1 MMSLSSISAMV
12 GAARPVSQQRT
23 TARPSAG
30 RGLKLTTYAKKADRV
45 SAATVEVKPR
55 TKLMKSLKLADPVPE
70 EGIERAVEI
79 MRSGSMFRFDNEAG
93 VEDEVSKAEVDVA
106 AYTDFKYAVAMNSCG
121 SCIFTALWAMGV
133 QPGDKV
139 LSNAFTFTAVP
150 SAIVHAGGEPVYVDC
165 ENNYILDLEDLE
177 RKMQS
182 SGAKWLIVSHMRGKV
197 SDMDAITVL
206 CKKYNV
212 RFMED
217 CAHSLGVLWNGVHS
231 GHHGEIACVS
241 SQSYKMLNS
250 GEGGF
255 ALTDNDEHAA
265 RLIMITGAYEK
276 LYHKH
281 TLRPADEVFETI
293 KKQEIPPN
301 YSLRMTQLTAAV
313 IRPQIKTLEK
323 RVDIYYRR
331 YSKVE
336 AFLNQV
342 DHVEVP
348 AQLEQVRT
356 VCDTI
361 QFNLADMSEAQV
373 SAFLKEA
380 GEHGVQLNIF
390 GARENA
396 RNFRNWTF
404 GPIPEDCDKTEAIIK
419 TAVDCRLPMQFD
431 DEDFDVMCEVI
442 KESLEAVMKK

>member
-1 MMSLSSISAMV
+1 MMTMSTINASATRVACIKATTSRSSP
-12 GAARPVSQQRT
+12 ARPLAMRV
-23 TARPSAG
+23 
-30 RGLKLTTYAKKADRV
+30 YAKQADRV
-45 SAATVEVKPR
+45 NAAAVTAEPR
-55 TKLMKSLKLADPVPE
+55 TRLDKSLKLADPVPE
-70 EGIERAVEI
+70 EGIARAVEI
-79 MRSGSMFRFDNEAG
+79 MRTGSMFRFDNAEG

-106 AYTDFKYAVAMNSCG
+106 EYTDFRYAVAMNSCG
-121 SCIFTALWAMGV
+121 SCIFTALWAIGV

-165 ENNYILDLEDLE
+165 EDNYVLDLVDLE
-177 RKMQS
+177 NKMKS
-182 SGAKWLIVSHMRGKV
+182 SSAKWLVVSHMRGKV
-197 SDMDAITVL
+197 SDMDAIAEL
-206 CKKYNV
+206 CKKYGV
-212 RFMED
+212 RFIED

-231 GHHGEIACVS
+231 GHHGEIACIS

-276 LYHKH
+276 LYRRH
-281 TLRPADEVFETI
+281 TLRPADEVFEKI
-293 KKQEIPPN
+293 KAEKIPPN
-301 YSLRMTQLTAAV
+301 YSIRMTQLTAAV

-323 RVDIYYRR
+323 RVAIYDRR
-331 YSKVE
+331 YRKVE

-342 DHVEVP
+342 DHIEVP

-361 QFNLADMSEAQV
+361 QFNMVGMTEAQI
-373 SAFLKEA
+373 SAFLLESCM
-380 GEHGVQLNIF
+380 HGVQLSIF
-390 GARENA
+390 GATENA
-396 RNFRNWTF
+396 RNFRNWTYA
-404 GPIPEDCDKTEAIIK
+404 PIPEDCEKTEAIIGA
-419 TAVDCRLPMQFD
+419 AVDCRLPMQFD

-442 KESLEAVMKK
+442 KESVDAIMKP